1 MDQWWMVED
10 GELEL
15 TKNFINSVVRMTLWN
30 SASWVDWDGQGMS
43 YARMMMIYPGE
54 FFSVSQEE
62 NAPEGDP
69 DCVGKM
75 EWRKM

>member
-1 MDQWWMVED
+1 
-10 GELEL
+10 
-15 TKNFINSVVRMTLWN
+15 
-30 SASWVDWDGQGMS
+30 MS
-43 YARMMMIYPGE
+43 YARTMMIHPEE

-62 NAPEGDP
+62 SAPEGDL

>member
-1 MDQWWMVED
+1 
-10 GELEL
+10 
-15 TKNFINSVVRMTLWN
+15 
-30 SASWVDWDGQGMS
+30 MS

-62 NAPEGDP
+62 SAPEGDP

-75 EWRKM
+75 RWRKM

>member
-1 MDQWWMVED
+1 MAQWWMGED
-10 GELEL
+10 DELEL

-30 SASWVDWDGQGMS
+30 SASWVDWDGQDMLYS
-43 YARMMMIYPGE
+43 RMIIYPGE

>member
-1 MDQWWMVED
+1 MAHDIV
-10 GELEL
+10 
-15 TKNFINSVVRMTLWN
+15 KFC
-30 SASWVDWDGQGMS
+30 
-43 YARMMMIYPGE
+43 PGE

-62 NAPEGDP
+62 SAPLGDP

>member
-1 MDQWWMVED
+1 
-10 GELEL
+10 
-15 TKNFINSVVRMTLWN
+15 
-30 SASWVDWDGQGMS
+30 MS

-62 NAPEGDP
+62 STPEGDP

-75 EWRKM
+75 EWREM

>member
-1 MDQWWMVED
+1 
-10 GELEL
+10 
-15 TKNFINSVVRMTLWN
+15 
-30 SASWVDWDGQGMS
+30 MS
-43 YARMMMIYPGE
+43 YARMMIFLGK

-62 NAPEGDP
+62 SAQEGDP